1 MLLGNFL
8 CLDDFELVNL
18 NINSLNHQDP
28 KMKLPIEW
36 MQGMVVHFWCHNGV
50 FFVGYLLFK
59 DMWWAVF
66 LNLLI
71 DNWM

>member
-28 KMKLPIEW
+28 KMKLPIE
-36 MQGMVVHFWCHNGV
+36 
-50 FFVGYLLFK
+50 
-59 DMWWAVF
+59 
-66 LNLLI
+66 
-71 DNWM
+71 